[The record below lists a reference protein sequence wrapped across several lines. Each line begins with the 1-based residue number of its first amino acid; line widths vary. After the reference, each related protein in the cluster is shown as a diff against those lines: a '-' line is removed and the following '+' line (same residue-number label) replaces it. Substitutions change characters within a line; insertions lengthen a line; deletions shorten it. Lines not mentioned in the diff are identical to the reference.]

1 AQLALGSATVHA
13 IEMVG
18 LANRP
23 YPPANVKI
31 NGEYWPDLVRGNI
44 NLSWAHRNRLQQTG
58 GDFIGWFEA
67 GVVLELGVTY
77 QINLYNANNEV
88 QVSKTT
94 ASNSIVIDQEEF
106 TALNVRLE
114 IVALRD
120 GFQCVQK
127 FEHSFVVESALNQLK
142 FTDNYVRPV
151 GNNVILKFKD

>member
-1 AQLALGSATVHA
+1 MA
-13 IEMVG
+13 G

-31 NGEYWPDLVRGNI
+31 NNEYWPDLVRGNI

-88 QVSKTT
+88 LVSKTT

-127 FEHSFVVESALNQLK
+127 FEHSFAVESALNQLK
-142 FTDNYVRPV
+142 FTDHYVRPI
-151 GNNVILKFKD
+151 GNNVILKFEE